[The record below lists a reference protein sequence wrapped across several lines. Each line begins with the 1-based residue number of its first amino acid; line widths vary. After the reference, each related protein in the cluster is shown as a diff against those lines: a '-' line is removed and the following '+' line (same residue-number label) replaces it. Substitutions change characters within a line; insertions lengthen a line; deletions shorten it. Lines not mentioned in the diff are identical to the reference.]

1 MFAQDRDMLAIE
13 PHAFT
18 DALWAGRRLASGLG
32 GVSGTTLTATAATAT
47 FIEARAEPGQV
58 VVFNSVPLEV
68 VEVTSG
74 TVLEVSK
81 LRESV
86 EADAL
91 PPGNASGIS
100 FTLVSFA
107 PQLAIVHRQLLG
119 MLGLDRPD
127 GPGAEVIVDTAAL
140 AHAEALG
147 ALHLV
152 YAAASALSGP
162 NSALG
167 ARAAMYADMFS
178 RARQTLAVGLDL
190 DGDGVVDATRRPALM
205 QLVRG

>member
-18 DALWAGRRLASGLG
+18 DALWAGRRLASGSAG
-32 GVSGTTLTATAATAT
+32 ISGTTLTATSASAT
-47 FIEARAEPGQV
+47 FIEAQTAPGQV
-58 VVFNSVPLEV
+58 VVFNGVPLEI

-81 LRESV
+81 LRASV
-86 EADAL
+86 DDDPL
-91 PPGNASGIS
+91 PPGNGAGVS
-100 FTLVSFA
+100 FTVVSFA

-127 GPGAEVIVDTAAL
+127 GPGAEVVVDTASL

-190 DGDGVVDATRRPALM
+190 DGDGVVDATRRPALV

>member
-1 MFAQDRDMLAIE
+1 VVV
-13 PHAFT
+13 
-18 DALWAGRRLASGLG
+18 LG
-32 GVSGTTLTATAATAT
+32 G
-47 FIEARAEPGQV
+47 
-58 VVFNSVPLEV
+58 VPLEV
-68 VEVTSG
+68 TAVTSG
-74 TVLEVSK
+74 TGLEVSR
-81 LRESV
+81 LRASV
-86 EADAL
+86 DDAVL
-91 PPGNASGIS
+91 PPGDGSGVS

-127 GPGAEVIVDTAAL
+127 GPGEEVVVDASTL

-162 NSALG
+162 SSALG

>member
-1 MFAQDRDMLAIE
+1 MFAQERDMLAIE

-18 DALWAGRRLASGLG
+18 DALWAGRRLASGSA
-32 GVSGTTLTATAATAT
+32 GVSGTTLTTTSSTADFT
-47 FIEARAEPGQV
+47 EAQAQAGQV
-58 VVFNSVPLEV
+58 VVFNGVPLEIIS
-68 VEVTSG
+68 VTSG
-74 TVLEVSK
+74 TVLHVSR
-81 LRESV
+81 LRASV
-86 EADAL
+86 EDDPL
-91 PPGNASGIS
+91 PPGDAAGVS

-107 PQLAIVHRQLLG
+107 PQIAIVHRQLVG
-119 MLGLDRPD
+119 MLGLDRPG
-127 GPGAEVIVDTAAL
+127 GPGVEVIVDTLAL
-140 AHAEALG
+140 THAEALG

-162 NSALG
+162 SSSLV

-190 DGDGVVDATRRPALM
+190 DGDGVVDATRRPAIM

>member
-1 MFAQDRDMLAIE
+1 MFGHDRDMLAIE

-18 DALWAGRRLASGLG
+18 DALWAGRRLASGTAS
-32 GVSGTTLTATAATAT
+32 VSGTTLTTSASSAT
-47 FIEARAEPGQV
+47 FIEAQAQAGQV
-58 VVFNSVPLEV
+58 VVFNGVPLEV
-68 VEVTSG
+68 LEVTSG
-74 TVLEVSK
+74 TVLEVSR
-81 LRESV
+81 LRPSV
-86 EADAL
+86 GDDAL
-91 PPGNASGIS
+91 PPVAASGVAFS
-100 FTLVSFA
+100 LVTFA
-107 PQLAIVHRQLLG
+107 PQRSIVHRQLVG

-127 GPGAEVIVDTAAL
+127 GPGVEAIVDASAL

-147 ALHLV
+147 TLHLV

-162 NSALG
+162 SSALG

>member
-32 GVSGTTLTATAATAT
+32 SVSGTTLTATGATAT
-47 FIEARAEPGQV
+47 FIEAQAEPGQI
-58 VVFNSVPLEV
+58 VVFNGVPLEV

-81 LRESV
+81 LRASV
-86 EADAL
+86 EDDAL
-91 PPGNASGIS
+91 PPGDGSGVS

-127 GPGAEVIVDTAAL
+127 GPGEEVVVDTASL

-178 RARQTLAVGLDL
+178 RARQALAVGLDL
-190 DGDGVVDATRRPALM
+190 DGDGVVDATRRPALT

>member
-18 DALWAGRRLASGLG
+18 DALWAGRRLASGTA
-32 GVSGTTLTATAATAT
+32 GVTGTTLTTTSATTD
-47 FIEARAEPGQV
+47 FIEAQAEAGQV
-58 VVFNSVPLEV
+58 VVFNGVPLEV
-68 VEVTSG
+68 IEVTSA
-74 TVLEVSK
+74 TVVEVSRVRA
-81 LRESV
+81 LL
-86 EADAL
+86 DDDPL
-91 PPGNASGIS
+91 PPAGLGSAS

-107 PQLAIVHRQLLG
+107 PQLAIVHRQLMG
-119 MLGLDRPD
+119 MLGLDRLD
-127 GPGAEVIVDTAAL
+127 GPGPEVVVNGEPL

-162 NSALG
+162 SSALG

-178 RARQTLAVGLDL
+178 RARQSLAVGLDL
-190 DGDGVVDATRRPALM
+190 DGDGVVDATRRPALVH
-205 QLVRG
+205 LVRG

>member
-1 MFAQDRDMLAIE
+1 MFGHDREMLAIE

-18 DALWAGRRLASGLG
+18 DALWAGRRLASGTAS
-32 GVSGTTLTATAATAT
+32 VSGTTLTASTATAT
-47 FIEARAEPGQV
+47 FTDAQAQAGQV
-58 VVFNSVPLEV
+58 VVLSGVSLEV
-68 VEVTSG
+68 ISVTSG
-74 TVLEVSK
+74 TVLEVSR
-81 LRESV
+81 LRASL

-91 PPGNASGIS
+91 PPVASSGAP
-100 FTLVSFA
+100 FTLVTFA
-107 PQLAIVHRQLLG
+107 PQRAIVHRQLLG

-127 GPGAEVIVDTAAL
+127 GVGVEAIVDPTAIV
-140 AHAEALG
+140 HAEALG
-147 ALHLV
+147 TLHLV

-162 NSALG
+162 SSALG

-205 QLVRG
+205 HLVRG

>member
-18 DALWAGRRLASGLG
+18 DALWAGRRLASGTA
-32 GVSGTTLTATAATAT
+32 GVSGTTLTTTAATAT
-47 FIEARAEPGQV
+47 FVEARAEPGQV
-58 VVFNSVPLEV
+58 VVFNSAPLEV

-86 EADAL
+86 EDDPL
-91 PPGNASGIS
+91 PPGDASGIS

-107 PQLAIVHRQLLG
+107 PQLAIVHRQFLG

-127 GPGAEVIVDTAAL
+127 GPGAEVVVDTASL

>member
-18 DALWAGRRLASGLG
+18 DALWAGRRLASGAA
-32 GVSGTTLTATAATAT
+32 GVSSTTLTATSATAT
-47 FIEARAEPGQV
+47 FIEAQTQAGQV
-58 VVFNSVPLEV
+58 VVFDGAPLEI

-74 TVLEVSK
+74 TVLEVSR
-81 LRESV
+81 LRTSIDD
-86 EADAL
+86 DAL
-91 PPGNASGIS
+91 PPGNGTGVL
-100 FTLVSFA
+100 FTVVSFA

-127 GPGAEVIVDTAAL
+127 GPGAEAVVDATFL

-190 DGDGVVDATRRPALM
+190 DGDGVIDATRRPALM

>member
-1 MFAQDRDMLAIE
+1 MLAQERDMLAIE

-18 DALWAGRRLASGLG
+18 DALWAGRRAASGTAS
-32 GVSGTTLTATAATAT
+32 VSGTTLTTSSSTAG
-47 FIEARAEPGQV
+47 FIDAQAAPGQV
-58 VVFNSVPLEV
+58 VVFNGVPLEV
-68 VEVTSG
+68 VSVTSA
-74 TVLEVSK
+74 TVLEVSR
-81 LRESV
+81 LRASV
-86 EADAL
+86 DDAAL
-91 PPGNASGIS
+91 PPAAASGVS

-107 PQLAIVHRQLLG
+107 PQIAIVHRQLMG

-127 GPGAEVIVDTAAL
+127 GPGVEAITDPAPL

-167 ARAAMYADMFS
+167 ARAAMYADMFG
-178 RARQTLAVGLDL
+178 RARRTLAVGLDL
-190 DGDGVVDATRRPALM
+190 DGDGEIDATRRPTLLH
-205 QLVRG
+205 LVRG

>member
-18 DALWAGRRLASGLG
+18 DALWAGRRLASGIA
-32 GVSGTTLTATAATAT
+32 GVSGTTLTTSSSTAT
-47 FIEARAEPGQV
+47 FVDAQAAAGQV
-58 VVFNSVPLEV
+58 VVFNGVPLEV
-68 VEVTSG
+68 VSVTSG
-74 TVLEVSK
+74 TVLEVSR
-81 LRESV
+81 LRTSTE
-86 EADAL
+86 DDPL
-91 PPGNASGIS
+91 PPSSASGVA

-107 PQLAIVHRQLLG
+107 PQIAIVHRQLMG
-119 MLGLDRPD
+119 MLGLDRAD
-127 GPGAEVIVDTAAL
+127 SPGEEAIVDTAPI

-162 NSALG
+162 SSSLG

-178 RARQTLAVGLDL
+178 RARRTLAVGLDL
-190 DGDGVVDATRRPALM
+190 DGDGEIDATRRPTLM
-205 QLVRG
+205 HLVRG

>member
-18 DALWAGRRLASGLG
+18 DALWAGRRLASGTAG
-32 GVSGTTLTATAATAT
+32 ISGTTLTTTSASAT
-47 FIEARAEPGQV
+47 FTEAQAEAGQV
-58 VVFNSVPLEV
+58 IVFNGVPLEV
-68 VEVTSG
+68 TEVTSG

-81 LRESV
+81 LRASV
-86 EADAL
+86 DDDAL
-91 PPGNASGIS
+91 PPGDASGVA

-107 PQLAIVHRQLLG
+107 PQLVIIHRQLLG
-119 MLGLDRPD
+119 MLGLDRLE
-127 GPGAEVIVDTAAL
+127 GPGTEVVVDATTL

-167 ARAAMYADMFS
+167 ARTSMYADMFS

-205 QLVRG
+205 HLVRG